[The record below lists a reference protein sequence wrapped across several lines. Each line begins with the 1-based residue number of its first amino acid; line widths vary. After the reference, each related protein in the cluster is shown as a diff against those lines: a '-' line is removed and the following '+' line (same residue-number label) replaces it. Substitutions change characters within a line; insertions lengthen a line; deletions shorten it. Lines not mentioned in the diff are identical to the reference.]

1 MSYVCVK
8 PITLLGNNYKPGEL
22 IRDGHILPTRERALL
37 RTGCIAEV
45 TGATEFPVAELVQVE
60 TGEEVT
66 FSVPVIQ
73 EIDGDTAQVMSVP
86 LTEGDMQQVFAIMQ
100 MNADEAAKAIKDVKS
115 ENILVVLHATDSRVT
130 VKRAAKSQAEE
141 LLLDDKAIL
150 TNDQAKQRTCQQKA
164 RKYQKRRSQQ
174 NTRKRPKHRQKGKV
188 MPHEKTYTYNP
199 EKIGEQGVD
208 RMRFELGDTMVE
220 GAEETS
226 ALSNEE
232 YTAIIAAKKTWKR
245 AKLAAL
251 ESIMRRFGME
261 VNTTVGPLKLEMQA
275 RAEFWRKQYEQ
286 LKKSVEP
293 TRYQRP
299 EKLLRN
305 RAQTEAIIFM
315 VVCTIMCT
323 QRRRGRARSFI

>member
-1 MSYVCVK
+1 
-8 PITLLGNNYKPGEL
+8 
-22 IRDGHILPTRERALL
+22 
-37 RTGCIAEV
+37 
-45 TGATEFPVAELVQVE
+45 
-60 TGEEVT
+60 
-66 FSVPVIQ
+66 
-73 EIDGDTAQVMSVP
+73 
-86 LTEGDMQQVFAIMQ
+86 
-100 MNADEAAKAIKDVKS
+100 
-115 ENILVVLHATDSRVT
+115 
-130 VKRAAKSQAEE
+130 
-141 LLLDDKAIL
+141 
-150 TNDQAKQRTCQQKA
+150 
-164 RKYQKRRSQQ
+164 
-174 NTRKRPKHRQKGKV
+174 

-251 ESIMRRFGME
+251 ESIMRRFGTE

-323 QRRRGRARSFI
+323 QKTEGERDLLFKTR